1 MTLRTRLALG
11 FSVIALLLA
20 GPLLLALQALDRA
33 SRSVEGLRDAEL
45 AASMVL
51 GQARGTT
58 EELRQAAK
66 LVTVL
71 PDTDGTA
78 RRYLETN
85 AVKLIAL
92 ADSLRPLKLAGID
105 EQLRR
110 SAGAVRIH
118 GQLAWLALR
127 DRRPD
132 TADSLY
138 DLHLVPAIDDA
149 DRAIAVAENS
159 LATTAQEKVR
169 EASQDARD
177 AAQSSAMLLAAAL
190 TGALGVGIWITRSIS
205 RPVRDLELGMSAVAN
220 GDFDHPLG
228 TIAPSRR
235 DEFGR
240 LAASFR
246 SMAGQLAEL
255 DKLRAEFVSV
265 ASHALKTPINV
276 ILGYLT
282 LLEDQLYGPVTEKQL
297 EVLATVENQAQTLSR
312 LVQHLLDVSRFQAG
326 AGRLEPRPLA
336 LRSFLSELERTFQ
349 VLAVQ
354 GGLTF
359 RVTSRADAPEVV
371 TWDHDRMNEVLAN
384 LLSNAFKFTPT
395 GGRVELTASGTAHGA
410 GELVSIDVVDSG
422 AGIPAEQLP
431 NIFEKFFQ
439 ADNQRASSQK
449 GSGLGLAIA
458 KEIVEAHGG
467 TITVESVR
475 GEGTRFSIVLPIVA
489 GLTPEHDTAAP
500 STTGAITAAAAPV
513 VAGRA

>member
-20 GPLLLALQALDRA
+20 GPLLLALQALDGA
-33 SRSVEGLRDAEL
+33 SRQVGSLRDAEL
-45 AASMVL
+45 AASLVL
-51 GQARGTT
+51 GRARGATK
-58 EELRQAAK
+58 ELRRAAERVV
-66 LVTVL
+66 LV
-71 PDTDGTA
+71 PDPMGA
-78 RRYLETN
+78 SRENLESN
-85 AVKLIAL
+85 ALQLIEL
-92 ADSLRPLKLAGID
+92 ADSLRRHQLAGVD

-110 SAGAVRIH
+110 SAGAIRIY
-118 GQLAWLALR
+118 GQLAWLAFR
-127 DRRPD
+127 DSQPEA
-132 TADSLY
+132 ADSLF
-138 DLHLVPAIDDA
+138 DNHLAPAIDDA
-149 DRAIAVAENS
+149 DRSIAVAEQL
-159 LATTAQEKVR
+159 LATTARDKVR
-169 EASQDARD
+169 EASLEAGD

-190 TGALGVGIWITRSIS
+190 TGALGVGIWITRSIG

-220 GDFDHPLG
+220 GDYHHPLV
-228 TIAPSRR
+228 TISPSRR

-265 ASHALKTPINV
+265 ASHELKTPINV

-282 LLEDQLYGPVTEKQL
+282 LLEDRLYGPVTDKQL

-326 AGRLEPRPLA
+326 AARLEPRPLA
-336 LRSFLSELERTFQ
+336 LRSFLAELERTFQ

-359 RVTSRADAPEVV
+359 TVTSRPDAPEVV
-371 TWDHDRMNEVLAN
+371 TWDHDRVNEVLAN
-384 LLSNAFKFTPT
+384 LLSNAFKFTAT
-395 GGRVELTASGTAHGA
+395 GGRVELTASGSPRG
-410 GELVSIDVVDSG
+410 GKVVYLEVRDTG

-431 NIFEKFFQ
+431 NIFDKFFQ
-439 ADNQRASSQK
+439 ADNQRASAQK

-467 TITVESVR
+467 TIGVESVR
-475 GEGTRFSIVLPIVA
+475 GEGTRFSIMLPVVA
-489 GLTPEHDTAAP
+489 GLTPERESGVTPRGDAVAP
-500 STTGAITAAAAPV
+500 GQAPA

>member
-20 GPLLLALQALDRA
+20 GPLLLALKSLDRA
-33 SRSVEGLRDAEL
+33 SDSVGSLRDAEL

-58 EELRQAAK
+58 KELRRAAQ
-66 LVTVL
+66 LVVVL
-71 PDTDGTA
+71 PDTDGTI
-78 RRYLETN
+78 RQYFETN
-85 AVKLIAL
+85 ALQLMSL
-92 ADSLRPLKLAGID
+92 ADTLRPFDLVGVD

-110 SAGAVRIH
+110 SAGVMRIY

-127 DRRPD
+127 DGQPER
-132 TADSLY
+132 ADSLH
-138 DLHLVPAIDDA
+138 DNHLTPAIDDA
-149 DRAIAVAENS
+149 DRAIAVAENA
-159 LATTAQEKVR
+159 LATSAQDKVR
-169 EASQDARD
+169 DASVETRE

-220 GDFDHPLG
+220 GDYAHPLA
-228 TIAPSRR
+228 TISPSRR

-265 ASHALKTPINV
+265 ASHELKTPINV

-282 LLEDQLYGPVTEKQL
+282 LLEDQLYGPVTDKQL
-297 EVLATVENQAQTLSR
+297 EVLATVENQAHTLSR

-336 LRSFLSELERTFQ
+336 LRSFLAELDRTFQ

-354 GGLTF
+354 AGLTF
-359 RVTSRADAPEVV
+359 TVATRPEAPEVV
-371 TWDHDRMNEVLAN
+371 TWDQDRVNEVMAN
-384 LLSNAFKFTPT
+384 LLSNAFKFTPR
-395 GGRVELTASGTAHGA
+395 GGRVELTAAGGPSG
-410 GELVSIDVVDSG
+410 GETVYLEVRDTG

-431 NIFEKFFQ
+431 HIFDKFFQ

-458 KEIVEAHGG
+458 KEIVDAHGG
-467 TITVESVR
+467 TITVESAP
-475 GEGTRFSIVLPIVA
+475 GEGTRFSILLPVVA
-489 GLTPEHDTAAP
+489 GLTPERE
-500 STTGAITAAAAPV
+500 AAALSSGESIVGGRAPA

>member
-20 GPLLLALQALDRA
+20 GPLLLALQSLHSAGRA
-33 SRSVEGLRDAEL
+33 VESLRDAEL

-58 EELRQAAK
+58 KELRRAAQI
-66 LVTVL
+66 VTVW
-71 PDTDGTA
+71 PDSDGTA
-78 RRYLETN
+78 RAYLEEN
-85 AVKLIAL
+85 ALQLVAL
-92 ADSLRPLKLAGID
+92 ADSLKPHELVGID

-110 SAGAVRIH
+110 SAGTARIY

-127 DRRPD
+127 DKQPEV
-132 TADSLY
+132 ADSLH
-138 DLHLVPAIDDA
+138 DKHLAPAIDEA
-149 DRAIAVAENS
+149 DRAIGVAEQL
-159 LATTAQEKVR
+159 LATSAQEKVSAAGQ
-169 EASQDARD
+169 ETRD
-177 AAQSSAMLLAAAL
+177 AAQSAAMLLAAAL

-220 GDFDHPLG
+220 GDFEHPLV

-265 ASHALKTPINV
+265 ASHELKTPINV

-326 AGRLEPRPLA
+326 AARLEPRPLA
-336 LRSFLSELERTFQ
+336 LRSFLAELERTFQ

-354 GGLTF
+354 GGVTF
-359 RVTSRADAPEVV
+359 TVTARPDAPEVV
-371 TWDHDRMNEVLAN
+371 TWDHDRVNEVLAN

-395 GGRVELTASGTAHGA
+395 GGRVELTASGLLRGDGA
-410 GELVSIDVVDSG
+410 VFIEVRDTG

-431 NIFEKFFQ
+431 NIFDKFFQ

-467 TITVESVR
+467 TIAVQSAR
-475 GEGTRFSIVLPIVA
+475 GEGTRFSIMLPVMA
-489 GLTPEHDTAAP
+489 GLTPEPAPDAPTGSAAIAEPAAP
-500 STTGAITAAAAPV
+500 I

>member
-58 EELRQAAK
+58 KELRQASK
-66 LVTVL
+66 LVVLL

-78 RRYLETN
+78 RQYLETN
-85 AVKLIAL
+85 AVRLLSL
-92 ADSLRPLKLAGID
+92 ADSLKPHELAGVD

-110 SAGAVRIH
+110 SAASVRIH
-118 GQLAWLALR
+118 GQLAWLAFR
-127 DRRPD
+127 DGK
-132 TADSLY
+132 TEMADSLF
-138 DLHLVPAIDDA
+138 DNHLEPAIDDA
-149 DRAIAVAENS
+149 DRAIAVAEQM
-159 LATTAQEKVR
+159 LAVNAQDKVR
-169 EASQDARD
+169 DASLETRE
-177 AAQSSAMLLAAAL
+177 AAQSAAMLLAAAL
-190 TGALGVGIWITRSIS
+190 AGALGVGIWITRSIS

-220 GDFDHPLG
+220 GDFDHPLA
-228 TIAPSRR
+228 TISPSRR

-240 LAASFR
+240 LAVSFR

-265 ASHALKTPINV
+265 ASHELKTPINV

-282 LLEDQLYGPVTEKQL
+282 LLEDKLYGPVTDKQV
-297 EVLATVENQAQTLSR
+297 EVLATVENQAHTLSR

-336 LRSFLSELERTFQ
+336 LRSFLSDLERTFQ

-359 RVTSRADAPEVV
+359 SVTSRPDAPEVV
-371 TWDHDRMNEVLAN
+371 TWDQDRVNEVLAN

-395 GGRVELTASGTAHGA
+395 GGRVDLTASGSPRG
-410 GELVSIDVVDSG
+410 GQVVYLEVRDTG

-431 NIFEKFFQ
+431 NIFDKFFQ
-439 ADNQRASSQK
+439 ADNQRASAQK

-467 TITVESVR
+467 TIGVESVR
-475 GEGTRFSIVLPIVA
+475 GEGTRFSIVLPVVA
-489 GLTPEHDTAAP
+489 GLTPERESDLTLGSDAIAP
-500 STTGAITAAAAPV
+500 GEAPA

>member
-20 GPLLLALQALDRA
+20 GPLLLALKSLDSA
-33 SRSVEGLRDAEL
+33 SRAVGSLREAEL

-58 EELRQAAK
+58 KEMRRAA
-66 LVTVL
+66 LSVMVG
-71 PDTDGTA
+71 PDSTGEA
-78 RRYLETN
+78 RAYLETN
-85 AVKLIAL
+85 ALQLMVL
-92 ADSLRPLKLAGID
+92 ADSLKRHTLVGVD

-110 SAGAVRIH
+110 SAGTVRIY
-118 GQLAWLALR
+118 GQLTWLANR
-127 DRRPD
+127 AKQSEA
-132 TADSLY
+132 ADSLF
-138 DLHLVPAIDDA
+138 DKHLTPAIDDA
-149 DRAIAVAENS
+149 DRAIAVAEQA
-159 LATTAQEKVR
+159 LTATAQEKVSG
-169 EASQDARD
+169 ASQETSE
-177 AAQSSAMLLAAAL
+177 AAQSAAMLLAAAL

-220 GDFDHPLG
+220 GDYDHPLA
-228 TIAPSRR
+228 TISPSRR

-265 ASHALKTPINV
+265 ASHELKTPINV

-282 LLEDQLYGPVTEKQL
+282 LLEDRLYGPVTEKQL
-297 EVLATVENQAQTLSR
+297 EVLATVENQAHTLSR

-326 AGRLEPRPLA
+326 AARLEPRPLA
-336 LRSFLSELERTFQ
+336 LRSILAELERTFQ

-359 RVTSRADAPEVV
+359 TVTARPDAPEVV
-371 TWDHDRMNEVLAN
+371 TWDHDRVNEVLAN

-395 GGRVELTASGTAHGA
+395 GGRVELTASGLLRGDGA
-410 GELVSIDVVDSG
+410 VFLEVRDTG

-431 NIFEKFFQ
+431 NIFDKFFQ

-467 TITVESVR
+467 TIAVQSVR
-475 GEGTRFSIVLPIVA
+475 GEGTRFSIMLPVVA
-489 GLTPEHDTAAP
+489 GLTPEPTTETPSSAGAIAAP
-500 STTGAITAAAAPV
+500 AAPV